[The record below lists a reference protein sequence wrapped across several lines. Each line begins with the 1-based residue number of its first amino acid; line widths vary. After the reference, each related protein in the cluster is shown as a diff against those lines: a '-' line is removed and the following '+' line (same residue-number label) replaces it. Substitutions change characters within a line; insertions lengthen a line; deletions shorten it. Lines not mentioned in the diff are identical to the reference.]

1 MTLLLSIVA
10 FVALAVC
17 IAGIYALLFD
27 PKFVDEEEANFVQ
40 SDNELRQQFTTN
52 LR

>member
-1 MTLLLSIVA
+1 MTLLLTIVA

-17 IAGIYALLFD
+17 VAGIYALLFD
-27 PKFVDEEEANFVQ
+27 PKFIDEEEADLVRTPGEFREQ
-40 SDNELRQQFTTN
+40 MTTN